1 MSDDGPSGP
10 RLVAATGALLTTP
23 LGWVMD
29 AVAEAG
35 FSAIEVLLGHDPE
48 TRDPDKV
55 LGFAR
60 QAGLDVPVVHGPYM
74 LLLRGVLG
82 ADYVEK
88 TRRSVELARAM
99 GAGLLVAHAPF
110 RWERG
115 ARRWAELQAHDEAR
129 EHGVRFG
136 MENLFPVA
144 GRTFSSVVTPAQL
157 GAFRH
162 VVFDTSHFGVAGIDL
177 FDAWEALGDRVAHLH
192 VSDYLGNGRDSHA
205 PIGAGVLPLEAFLS
219 HVGRCGWAGTVT
231 LEVDCRPFLET
242 RDSLV
247 GFLARERAKAQSLLD
262 GDAPPGGPPN
272 GSRPVPTRKVTP

>member
-1 MSDDGPSGP
+1 MTGRSRPGP
-10 RLVAATGALLTTP
+10 RLVASTGALLTTP

-74 LLLRGVLG
+74 LLLRRVLG
-82 ADYVEK
+82 TDYVEK

-110 RWERG
+110 RWEHA
-115 ARRWAELQAHDEAR
+115 ARRWAELQADDEAR

-144 GRTFSSVVTPAQL
+144 GQTFSSVVTPAQL
-157 GAFRH
+157 EAFNH
-162 VVFDTSHFGVAGIDL
+162 VVFDTSHFGVAGIEL
-177 FDAWEALGDRVAHLH
+177 FDAWEALAGRVAHRH
-192 VSDYLGNGRDSHA
+192 VSDYLGHGRDSHA
-205 PIGAGVLPLEAFLS
+205 PIGTGVLPLEAFLA
-219 HVGRCGWAGTVT
+219 HVGRSGWVGTVT
-231 LEVDCRPFLET
+231 LELDCRPFLDT

-247 GFLARERAKAQSLLD
+247 GFLAGEREKARLLLD
-262 GDAPPGGPPN
+262 GQALPAIAPTAGEPG
-272 GSRPVPTRKVTP
+272 R